1 MYVILYVTMM
11 LFSHLKILSN
21 NLYTKFPDYFK
32 NDFVIDL
39 FFLKKFFYLAV
50 SGLIWEQGGSFFAVC
65 GLPSL
70 IVVLWLQS
78 AQPQ

>member
-50 SGLIWEQGGSFFAVC
+50 SGLI
-65 GLPSL
+65 
-70 IVVLWLQS
+70 
-78 AQPQ
+78 